1 MSIIMGFFQ
10 IPSDSLNVV
19 LFNEMIKMQSM
30 LSSQNT
36 MEALPSTGH
45 RSVPSPA
52 QSQCLAPSKHWSLNS
67 WHQ

>member
-1 MSIIMGFFQ
+1 MSITMGFFQ

-45 RSVPSPA
+45 RSVPSPESVPGTKQA
-52 QSQCLAPSKHWSLNS
+52 LVSQLMASMH
-67 WHQ
+67 